1 MNAVAFALAASVTV
15 VTAGAQAAEV
25 FPARPITMVVPF
37 SAGGPTD
44 VLARIMAERMTKAF
58 GQSVIVENLTG
69 AAGTIGVGRVAR
81 AAPDGYTLVLGNL
94 STHVVNGAVYSLAY
108 DVFKDF
114 QPVALVASN
123 PQLIVARQ
131 ALAPDTLAD
140 FIAWLKRTGAAATQ
154 GTAGVGSP
162 AHLSGVF
169 LQSHTGASFRFV
181 PYRGAAPIMQ
191 DLIAGQIDFTIA
203 QTANALPPARAGS
216 IKVFAVTSES
226 RLAAAPDIPTAAEAG
241 LPGFHVAVWHGLW
254 APKGTPDAIIE
265 RLDHAVAE
273 ALDDPTVRQR
283 FAQLGIE
290 VPPRDL
296 QTPPGLRA
304 YHRAEIDKW
313 WPVVR
318 AANMKPE

>member
-1 MNAVAFALAASVTV
+1 MRTVAFALAASVAV
-15 VTAGAQAAEV
+15 LVAGAQAADV

-44 VLARIMAERMTKAF
+44 VLARIMAERMTKAL

-94 STHVVNGAVYSLAY
+94 STHVVNGAVYSLPY
-108 DVFKDF
+108 DVLKDF
-114 QPVALVASN
+114 APVALVASN
-123 PQLIVARQ
+123 PQLIVAKT
-131 ALAPDTLAD
+131 ALAPATLAD
-140 FIAWLKRTGAAATQ
+140 FIAWLKQAGAAATE
-154 GTAGVGSP
+154 GTAGIGSP

-169 LQSHTGASFRFV
+169 LQAHTGASFRFV

-216 IKVFAVTSES
+216 IKVYAVTSQA

-254 APKGTPDAIIE
+254 APKGTPDEIVE
-265 RLDHAVAE
+265 TLDKAVVD
-273 ALDDPTVRQR
+273 ALDDTTVRQR

-290 VPPRDL
+290 IPARNL
-296 QTPPGLRA
+296 QTPAGLRE

-313 WPVVR
+313 WPVVK

>member
-1 MNAVAFALAASVTV
+1 MKTITFALAAFLGVPI
-15 VTAGAQAAEV
+15 AGAQAAEV
-25 FPARPITMVVPF
+25 YPAHPVTMVVPF

-44 VLARIMAERMTKAF
+44 VLARIMAERMAKSL
-58 GQSVIVENLTG
+58 GQNVIVENLTG

-94 STHVVNGAVYSLAY
+94 STHVVNGAVYSLPY
-108 DVFKDF
+108 DVLKDF
-114 QPVALVASN
+114 APVALVASN
-123 PQLIVARQ
+123 PQLIVAKK
-131 ALAPDTLAD
+131 ALAPDTLTD
-140 FIAWLKRTGAAATQ
+140 FIAWLKQAGAAATQ

-169 LQSHTGASFRFV
+169 LQAHTGANFRFV

-191 DLIAGQIDFTIA
+191 DMIAGQIDFTIA

-216 IKVFAVTSES
+216 IKVYAVTSEV

-254 APKGTPDAIIE
+254 APKGTPDAIVE
-265 RLDHAVAE
+265 KLDQAVVE
-273 ALDDPTVRQR
+273 TLDDAAVRQR

-290 VPPRDL
+290 IPARSL
-296 QTPPGLRA
+296 QRPAGLRD

-313 WPVVR
+313 WPVVK

>member
-1 MNAVAFALAASVTV
+1 MKTVAVAVAASLAA
-15 VTAGAQAAEV
+15 AGVQAAEV
-25 FPARPITMVVPF
+25 YPARPVTMVVPF

-44 VLARIMAERMTKAF
+44 VLARIMSERMSKAL

-94 STHVVNGAVYSLAY
+94 STHVVNGAVYSLQY

-114 QPVALVASN
+114 QPIALVASN
-123 PQLIVARQ
+123 PQLIVAKK
-131 ALAPDTLAD
+131 ALAPDSLTD
-140 FIAWLKRTGAAATQ
+140 FIAWLKQAGSAATQ

-169 LQSHTGASFRFV
+169 LQARTGTHFGFV
-181 PYRGAAPIMQ
+181 PYRGAAPMMQ

-216 IKVFAVTSES
+216 IKAYAVTSEA
-226 RLAAAPDIPTAAEAG
+226 RLAAAPDIPTAHEAG
-241 LPGFHVAVWHGLW
+241 LPGFHVSVWHALW
-254 APKGTPDAIIE
+254 APKGTPDE
-265 RLDHAVAE
+265 VVDMLDKAVIDT
-273 ALDDPTVRQR
+273 LDDAAVRQR

-290 VPPRDL
+290 IPARNL
-296 QTPPGLRA
+296 QTPAGLRD
-304 YHRAEIDKW
+304 YHRAEIERW
-313 WPVVR
+313 WPVVK
-318 AANMKPE
+318 AASMKPE